1 MTNNPHTISG
11 KYLFILIFSFVVI
24 VFVTP
29 PRWCPGVGLV
39 ARGSLALAAVDS
51 VEEVLGLLECLEAL
65 VAVAIEALD

>member
-1 MTNNPHTISG
+1 MGCSSP
-11 KYLFILIFSFVVI
+11 VVCLPWLRVASAVVVVV

-29 PRWCPGVGLV
+29 PRGWPGVGLV

-51 VEEVLGLLECLEAL
+51 VEEVLGLLQCLEAL